1 MNEEKVI
8 DNQSGFFF
16 LTRRDAI
23 CTCITWVAA
32 AVSKRLLQ
40 TLCGTLMSM
49 TLVGHPCTTLSQ
61 ANLLSQYSV
70 AGGQTF
76 ILGSL
81 GTTFVVLY
89 MIPSPAHETPLEWV
103 GSPRNTPLPCIL
115 LVFGASWHI
124 HPCNAHTKVKFPT
137 YDRFLHTH
145 TQIYIYI

>member
-1 MNEEKVI
+1 M
-8 DNQSGFFF
+8 
-16 LTRRDAI
+16 
-23 CTCITWVAA
+23 
-32 AVSKRLLQ
+32 
-40 TLCGTLMSM
+40 
-49 TLVGHPCTTLSQ
+49 
-61 ANLLSQYSV
+61 SQYSV

-145 TQIYIYI
+145 TDIYIYKYYIYIYKYYIYNPLYTPDQPSCYILCLHTTYILSTCYIFTIYALST